1 MMILSN
7 PLLLFLLLVSNT
19 IRLPRLERGDEG
31 GHGSTWVSISLG
43 LPLNLRDLEHLT
55 IETRLIT
62 ESIECVIGECVST
75 FIINR

>member
-1 MMILSN
+1 M
-7 PLLLFLLLVSNT
+7 
-19 IRLPRLERGDEG
+19 RGDMDPLG
-31 GHGSTWVSISLG
+31 TVSIWSWVSISLG